1 MEQIKKVLEKPLQDI
16 NLNIYSIEYKN
27 KTLNIILNSE
37 EIIDVDK
44 IVNASKLIS
53 KILDEYDFIKE
64 SYTLDVSSK
73 EKGEK

>member
-1 MEQIKKVLEKPLQDI
+1 MDQIKNVLEKPLNDI
-16 NLNIYSIEYKN
+16 NLTISTIEYKN
-27 KTLNIILNSE
+27 KSLNIILDSE

-44 IVNASKLIS
+44 IVIASKLIS
-53 KILDEYDFIKE
+53 KILDEHDFIKE